1 MIDRRRGCDQAGWL
15 ARAAATGAARP
26 DDDQRET
33 VASHS
38 AAAARRRRVYAD
50 VPRTL
55 IVDDSEQFLAS
66 AERLLGVGGVRI
78 VGTARSGG
86 EAMRLAEEL
95 RPDLVLVDIDLGG
108 ESGLDL
114 ARELA
119 ALEPAPIVVLIST
132 HAEAEV
138 GDMVAASPAAGF
150 IPKSR
155 LDAATVRAF
164 LR

>member
-1 MIDRRRGCDQAGWL
+1 VIDRTTRDRTEGL
-15 ARAAATGAARP
+15 APAATAEASRGTAAGS
-26 DDDQRET
+26 EI

-38 AAAARRRRVYAD
+38 AAAARRQRGYAD

-78 VGTARSGG
+78 VGTARSRM
-86 EAMRLAEEL
+86 EAVRLAEEL

-114 ARELA
+114 ARDLA
-119 ALEPAPIVVLIST
+119 ALLPAPMVVLIST
-132 HAEAEV
+132 HTEAEV
-138 GDMVAASPAAGF
+138 GEMVAASPAAGF

-155 LDAATVRAF
+155 LDAAAVRAF

>member
-1 MIDRRRGCDQAGWL
+1 VIDRTTCDRTDGL
-15 ARAAATGAARP
+15 ARAATAEAA
-26 DDDQRET
+26 DGTAAGLET

-38 AAAARRRRVYAD
+38 AAAARRRQGYAD

-55 IVDDSEQFLAS
+55 IVDDSEQFLVS

-78 VGTARSGG
+78 VGTARSKS
-86 EAMRLAEEL
+86 EAVRLVEER

-114 ARELA
+114 ARDLA
-119 ALEPAPIVVLIST
+119 ALVPAPIVVLIST
-132 HAEAEV
+132 HTEAEV
-138 GDMVAASPAAGF
+138 GEMVASSPAAGF

-155 LDAATVRAF
+155 LDAAALEAF
-164 LR
+164 LP